1 MLSANNLGDAEYRF
15 GDLTKSMFG
24 EKKQRVYV
32 QVEPVFPRRFPAQQT
47 RVVEARGGAAAWGE
61 SLRFALREGEAAP
74 AQTRHTLQVFDARGV
89 QASLRGDPLIGE
101 AQVSFSGES
110 GAQQWVTL
118 QRKGKQRGKVGPA
131 SGVFLPWE
139 EVVGRAQNTS

>member
-74 AQTRHTLQVFDARGV
+74 AQTRHTLQV
-89 QASLRGDPLIGE
+89 LR
-101 AQVSFSGES
+101 S
-110 GAQQWVTL
+110 
-118 QRKGKQRGKVGPA
+118 
-131 SGVFLPWE
+131 
-139 EVVGRAQNTS
+139 EVNNFE